1 MSDVDLDAVEARYN
15 AIAAYAVPEAMQ
27 AGPLPDDVIWRTA
40 ELLRDAAADVP
51 VLAAELR
58 QSRAGLAEARR
69 LMAVDFDRARKA
81 EDALAVEAERLRAAL
96 ALQAEYDTA
105 QREVERLRSLPAID
119 PDAYHEARAAIAR
132 VEALHQRYR
141 PPHRDDVDICPECS
155 QFPVDVP
162 YPCRTVAALRGPET
176 SGAVSTEPT
185 GSGSGTAPEP
195 CHCGEP
201 VVYGYDGDP
210 THQRGM
216 CRRCDLVRC
225 DAYPGACDVERG
237 DGS

>member
-162 YPCRTVAALRGPET
+162 LRRVRRGLALR
-176 SGAVSTEPT
+176 
-185 GSGSGTAPEP
+185 
-195 CHCGEP
+195 H
-201 VVYGYDGDP
+201 DP
-210 THQRGM
+210 RHR
-216 CRRCDLVRC
+216 RRCVVTRVPLRLVIVGELMWR
-225 DAYPGACDVERG
+225 AKRFVECLLAVTGRRW
-237 DGS
+237 DR